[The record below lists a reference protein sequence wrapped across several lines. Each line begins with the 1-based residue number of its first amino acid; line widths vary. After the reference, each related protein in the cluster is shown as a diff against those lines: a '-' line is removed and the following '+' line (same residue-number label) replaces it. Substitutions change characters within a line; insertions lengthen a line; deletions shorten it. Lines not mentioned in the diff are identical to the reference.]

1 MSNRTFTSYFPSSS
15 FFDKNGSCTLLNA
28 AVSAPAAT
36 ANTLV
41 ITAVTG
47 KRIVVVSYICGAA
60 TAADVVATFKSASGG
75 TVKAY
80 INAPS
85 TAKPMEQGIL
95 NPAGWIET
103 ETGQGLYVDVSAGA
117 AANISLRY
125 YVYTP

>member
-1 MSNRTFTSYFPSSS
+1 MSARAFINYFPTNLI
-15 FFDKNGSCTLLNA
+15 FDRNGACTLLNA

-41 ITAVTG
+41 ISAVSG

-80 INAPS
+80 ILCPS
-85 TAKPMEQGIL
+85 TAKPMEQGGF
-95 NPAGWIET
+95 NQAGWIET
-103 ETGQGLYVDVSAGA
+103 NTGEGLYVDVSAGA